1 MASVDLD
8 QVAFDY
14 EDMQMKFDLHVASG
28 ECVALIG
35 PSGAGKSTLLALI
48 AGFEKAKSGRFRIDG
63 QDVTSLHPS
72 RRPVTMMFQE
82 HNL

>member
-1 MASVDLD
+1 MASIDLD

-14 EDMQMKFDLHVASG
+14 EDMRMGFDLHVASG

-48 AGFEKAKSGRFRIDG
+48 AGF
-63 QDVTSLHPS
+63 
-72 RRPVTMMFQE
+72 
-82 HNL
+82 